1 MRYRVRLGVVAGLSA
16 LMALS
21 LGSANAAEVPAD
33 LEYSYT
39 LDQPV
44 IGNMSLAT
52 KGDCTQTL
60 GAPFTLAMT
69 GGVEEGLTKAVA
81 TAGND
86 VTCTL
91 AVQASST
98 GATVKGTVSASAE
111 GQSGS
116 GAFTLVCD
124 VGRSMESWFRIL
136 VGSDAVPA
144 LAPDPYGVVSEGYI
158 SCSWV
163 IDVSDAQKSQLSGT
177 LEMQG
182 TFSEDSAPVDWS
194 NCAPLGL
201 PIPEH
206 ALKRAKC
213 VEFDMNIQ
221 AYVTGGTGA
230 YEGRSGSGSMTQV
243 VYAPLIIPI
252 SLDSA
257 PPPPP
262 ACPPDQPDCVSLD
275 LTGCE
280 YSATDPGDPSWM
292 DLSAFP
298 PGAAIPGFRG
308 PGWYRCGGGG
318 GGGGGEGGLT
328 GCQYSPTEQTGP
340 GWSFIELPPG
350 AQVPGYQGPGWY
362 NCGDAVPPPPA
373 VPGVTFDAQQIRAAF
388 TTMLSSRAGGDML
401 SLSTKKGAL
410 AAPRFVS
417 PARTSKATVRD
428 FATKSTAS
436 VRVATVPGAVC
447 TVTAKGG
454 SVAATLVKDAKALRG
469 QVATKMTAA
478 KLLKAL
484 KAKVG
489 SQATLAADCS
499 VKSGKRTVRLP
510 AATVTVRF
518 T

>member
-1 MRYRVRLGVVAGLSA
+1 MGFVVRVGVSAGLCA
-16 LMALS
+16 LAAVSMGA
-21 LGSANAAEVPAD
+21 ARAAEVPSD

-39 LDQPV
+39 LSQPV
-44 IGNMSLAT
+44 IGSMSLAT
-52 KGDCTQTL
+52 RGECTQTL
-60 GAPFTLAMT
+60 GAPFTLAMV
-69 GGVEEGLTKAVA
+69 GGVEEELTKALA
-81 TAGND
+81 MAGND
-86 VTCTL
+86 VTCNL
-91 AVQASST
+91 DVQATST
-98 GATVKGTVSASAE
+98 GATIQGTVAAAAE
-111 GQSGS
+111 GQSGEGS
-116 GAFTLVCD
+116 FSLVCD
-124 VGRSMESWFRIL
+124 VGRNVRSWFRVL
-136 VGSDAVPA
+136 VSSSAVAA
-144 LAPDPYGVVSEGYI
+144 LAPDPYGVNSDGYVSCNWTIE
-158 SCSWV
+158 V
-163 IDVSDAQKSQLSGT
+163 KDAQKSQLSGT

-182 TFSEDSAPVDWS
+182 AFSDKSTPVDWS

-201 PIPEH
+201 PIPPH
-206 ALKRAKC
+206 ALPRAKC
-213 VEFDMNIQ
+213 VEFDMDIQ
-221 AYVTGGTGA
+221 AYLTGATGA
-230 YEGRSGSGSMTQV
+230 YEGRSGSGSMTQT
-243 VYAPLIIPI
+243 VYAPMLIPI
-252 SLDSA
+252 SLDA

-262 ACPPDQPDCVSLD
+262 PPCPPGQTDCVRD

-280 YSATDPGDPSWM
+280 YSPTNPGDPSWM
-292 DLSAFP
+292 DFSAFP
-298 PGAAIPGFRG
+298 PGATIPGFRG
-308 PGWYRCGGGG
+308 PGWYRCGGDGG
-318 GGGGGEGGLT
+318 GGGGGGGGFT
-328 GCQYSPTEQTGP
+328 GCQFSPTEQTGP

-350 AQVPGYQGPGWY
+350 TEVPGYQGPGWY
-362 NCGDAVPPPPA
+362 NCGDAVPPPPT
-373 VPGVTFDAQQIRAAF
+373 VTFDAQQIRAAF
-388 TTMLSSRAGGDML
+388 ATMLSSRAADDVL

-454 SVAATLVKDAKALRG
+454 SVTATLVKDAKALRG

>member
-1 MRYRVRLGVVAGLSA
+1 MRLVTSVGVTAALCALGAVSV
-16 LMALS
+16 
-21 LGSANAAEVPAD
+21 GSAQAAEVPAD

-60 GAPFTLAMT
+60 GEPFTLAMT
-69 GGVEEGLTKAVA
+69 GGVEEGLSKAVA

-91 AVQASST
+91 AVQANST
-98 GATVKGTVSASAE
+98 GAMVKGTVSASAE

-144 LAPDPYGVVSEGYI
+144 LAPDPYGVVSNGYI
-158 SCSWV
+158 SCNWV
-163 IDVSDAQKSQLSGT
+163 IDVNDAQKSQLSGT

-213 VEFDMNIQ
+213 VEFDMDIQ

-257 PPPPP
+257 PPAPPP
-262 ACPPDQPDCVSLD
+262 CPPDQPDCVALD
-275 LTGCE
+275 LTACD
-280 YSATDPGDPSWM
+280 YSPTNPGDPSWM
-292 DLSAFP
+292 DLSALP
-298 PGAAIPGFRG
+298 PGTPIPGFRG
-308 PGWYRCGGGG
+308 PGWYRCGGG

-340 GWSFIELPPG
+340 GWSFIQLPPG
-350 AQVPGYQGPGWY
+350 AEVPGYQGPGWY
-362 NCGDAVPPPPA
+362 NCGDAVPPPPT
-373 VPGVTFDAQQIRAAF
+373 VTTASMDAQQIRAAF
-388 TTMLSSRAGGDML
+388 TTMLSSRAGSDLL

-428 FATKSTAS
+428 FATKSTTA

-447 TVTAKGG
+447 TVTAKAG
-454 SVAATLVKDAKALRG
+454 SVTATLVKEARALKG

-489 SQATLAADCS
+489 SQATLATDCT

-510 AATVTVRF
+510 VATVTVRF